1 MAGERASETVRRRDV
16 PAGADRDATL
26 RRMRADAREGDG
38 LCLRPSQQP
47 SDQPH
52 MGTAFT
58 PAKTSPASW
67 DAFSDVDAFVDAVL
81 AELAAMAADGTRSTR
96 RGPKPPLT
104 GAALRK
110 AILAIWCVAFCGLQW
125 RAIGQLCD
133 IPFGTL
139 YTLFAR
145 WTRLGLW
152 RRLLNRLILAWR
164 QACGD
169 TADPSAVIID
179 SRSCRSA
186 PTCFDCGFDGGKK
199 IKGIKI
205 HLAVDKYGF
214 PLAIN
219 VSPANRHDSKGIVPV
234 LHQLAGR
241 GFKGTALGDL
251 SYRGQRLSKAGAW
264 HHPPTQRWRARRNL
278 HSGGYSV
285 DRRALPGLDQQ
296 LPPVEHHLRADR
308 GASRRFHRDRFHFDP
323 LPPLDPP
330 CDPGNQR
337 LTSTNSFLSAW
348 GLWRGPDQGA
358 DDPWP

>member
-1 MAGERASETVRRRDV
+1 
-16 PAGADRDATL
+16 
-26 RRMRADAREGDG
+26 
-38 LCLRPSQQP
+38 
-47 SDQPH
+47 

-67 DAFSDVDAFVDAVL
+67 DAFSDVDAFVDVVL

-96 RGPKPPLT
+96 SEPKLPLT

-110 AILAIWCVAFCGLQW
+110 AIMAIWCVAFCGMQW

-145 WTRLGLW
+145 WTRLW
-152 RRLLNRLILAWR
+152 RRLLNRLILAWW

-179 SRSCRSA
+179 SRSCQSA
-186 PTCFDCGFDGGKK
+186 PTCFTRGFDGGKK

-219 VSPANRHDSKGIVPV
+219 VSAANMHDSKGIVPV
-234 LHQLAGR
+234 LHQLA

-251 SYRGQRLSKAGAW
+251 SYRGQRLAGEALGISIQPSAGGHGGSFIPQGIRWVVERSLAW
-264 HHPPTQRWRARRNL
+264 VSRYRRLNTIFE
-278 HSGGYSV
+278 
-285 DRRALPGLDQQ
+285 RTER
-296 LPPVEHHLRADR
+296 HLVAFIEI
-308 GASRRFHRDRFHFDP
+308 AFISILSRR
-323 LPPLDPP
+323 LV
-330 CDPGNQR
+330 R
-337 LTSTNSFLSAW
+337 LVTQQISA
-348 GLWRGPDQGA
+348 
-358 DDPWP
+358 

>member
-1 MAGERASETVRRRDV
+1 
-16 PAGADRDATL
+16 
-26 RRMRADAREGDG
+26 
-38 LCLRPSQQP
+38 
-47 SDQPH
+47 
-52 MGTAFT
+52 MGTAFN
-58 PAKTSPASW
+58 PAKTSLASW

-81 AELAAMAADGTRSTR
+81 AELAAMAADGTRRTR
-96 RGPKPPLT
+96 SEPPLT

-110 AILAIWCVAFCGLQW
+110 AIMAIWCVCFCGMQW

-145 WTRLGLW
+145 WTRLW

-169 TADPSAVIID
+169 KSVPSAVILD

-186 PTCFDCGFDGGKK
+186 PTCFGRGFDGGKK

-219 VSPANRHDSKGIVPV
+219 ISPANRHDSKGIVPV

-251 SYRGQRLSKAGAW
+251 SYRGQRLSKAGE
-264 HHPPTQRWRARRNL
+264 
-278 HSGGYSV
+278 
-285 DRRALPGLDQQ
+285 ALGITIQPIQ
-296 LPPVEHHLRADR
+296 
-308 GASRRFHRDRFHFDP
+308 HF
-323 LPPLDPP
+323 
-330 CDPGNQR
+330 
-337 LTSTNSFLSAW
+337 SI
-348 GLWRGPDQGA
+348 
-358 DDPWP
+358 

>member
-1 MAGERASETVRRRDV
+1 
-16 PAGADRDATL
+16 
-26 RRMRADAREGDG
+26 
-38 LCLRPSQQP
+38 
-47 SDQPH
+47 

-96 RGPKPPLT
+96 SGPKPPLT

-110 AILAIWCVAFCGLQW
+110 AIMALWCVAFCGMQW
-125 RAIGQLCD
+125 RAIGLLCD

-152 RRLLNRLILAWR
+152 RRLLNRLIQAWR

-169 TADPSAVIID
+169 KPVPSAVIID
-179 SRSCRSA
+179 SRSCQSA
-186 PTCFDCGFDGGKK
+186 PTCFTRGFDGGKK

-219 VSPANRHDSKGIVPV
+219 VSPANVHDSKGIVPV
-234 LHQLAGR
+234 LHQLAGC

-251 SYRGQRLSKAGAW
+251 SYRGERLFKTGEPLGITIQPSAGGHGGTFIPEGIRWVVERSLAW
-264 HHPPTQRWRARRNL
+264 VSRYRRLNTIFERTEAHLVAFIEIAFISILSRRLARRNT
-278 HSGGYSV
+278 
-285 DRRALPGLDQQ
+285 Q
-296 LPPVEHHLRADR
+296 EI
-308 GASRRFHRDRFHFDP
+308 
-323 LPPLDPP
+323 
-330 CDPGNQR
+330 
-337 LTSTNSFLSAW
+337 SA
-348 GLWRGPDQGA
+348 
-358 DDPWP
+358 